1 MNSIVLHGG
10 EEDPRTMGDG
20 GFSLGSAFRPGTV
33 GDAAVATMVTVL
45 DEQDA
50 APSIE
55 RLRAWALVAGAVGAG
70 ESCVDIGSGTGTM
83 TRRLARLVG
92 PTGRA
97 VGIEPNAEMRRVA
110 EERAAADGVAV
121 SFVEGL
127 ATELPL
133 PDASVDVVW
142 CERVLQHVP
151 DAEAAVREMA
161 RVLRPGGRA
170 LVLDSDH
177 ESRVE
182 SDIDP
187 TTGRA
192 MLEAFMAQIANPR
205 AARNIPRQAM
215 TAGLTVDPDVGS
227 SALVYPQDVL
237 MGSHLSRLA
246 AEQAVADGTITREQ
260 AEAAVASQTLA
271 ARHGWAFSAIT
282 IFGFVCRK
290 PVSDGTGVALD

>member
-1 MNSIVLHGG
+1 MAEG
-10 EEDPRTMGDG
+10 ERFTFGT
-20 GFSLGSAFRPGTV
+20 AFRPGTV

-45 DEQDA
+45 DQQDA

-55 RLRAWALVAGAVGAG
+55 RLRAWALEAGGVRAG
-70 ESCVDIGSGTGTM
+70 EVCVDVGSGTGTM

-92 PTGRA
+92 RQV
-97 VGIEPNAEMRRVA
+97 VGVEPNAELRRIA
-110 EERAAADGVAV
+110 AERAAADGVDAA
-121 SFVEGL
+121 FVEGL
-127 ATELPL
+127 ATGLPL

-151 DAEAAVREMA
+151 DPQAALVEMA

-170 LVLDSDH
+170 LLLDSDH

-192 MLEAFMAQIANPR
+192 MLEAFLSQVANPR
-205 AARNIPRQAM
+205 AARQVPRQAM

-227 SALVYPQDVL
+227 AALVFPQDVL
-237 MGSHLSRLA
+237 MGSQMSRMA
-246 AEQAVADGTITREQ
+246 AEQAVTDGRITREQ
-260 AEAAVASQTLA
+260 AEEALASQTLA

-290 PVSDGTGVALD
+290 PLVSGEPGAAPS